1 MLNKLLLSILIVV
14 LSPVATTANLTAPA
28 TASVGSLIAPETI
41 ATGELAVVR
50 STAPATWTV
59 YPSEYKSAIYVTD
72 DGKTCV
78 FASPTPGAVTFVAA
92 SIVDGEVRMTEKTLY
107 NGVER
112 PDDVKP
118 IPEPEPEPETVY
130 TVVRDADVKASVSD
144 FNALAT
150 SFETVVS
157 GIDRGTIQTTTG
169 ARETLNGNWIRQAG
183 KTNPNALTEFAALLD
198 KLNKMVDYSSLSTVK
213 TDYQQII
220 NALQERAKKAETEA
234 KAKAESAKINPVPVQ
249 TCPNGKCNT
258 SYYYYYR

>member
-1 MLNKLLLSILIVV
+1 MLNRLLLSILIVV
-14 LSPVATTANLTAPA
+14 LSPVATTANLTAPV

-50 STAPATWTV
+50 STVPATWTV

-78 FASPTPGAVTFVAA
+78 FASPNPGAVTFVAA
-92 SIVDGEVRMTEKTLY
+92 SVVDGEVRMTEKTLY
-107 NGVER
+107 NGIDR

-118 IPEPEPEPETVY
+118 IPEPEQEPETVY

-157 GIDRGTIQTTTG
+157 GIDRGTIQTPTG

-183 KTNPNALTEFAALLD
+183 KTNPNALTEFAELLD
-198 KLNKMVDYSSLSTVK
+198 KLNKMVDYSSLNTVK

-220 NALQERAKKAETEA
+220 TALQERAKKAETEA
-234 KAKAESAKINPVPVQ
+234 KAKTEPAKTDPVPASN
-249 TCPNGKCNT
+249 CPDGKCNT
-258 SYYYYYR
+258 RYYYYYR

>member
-1 MLNKLLLSILIVV
+1 MLNRLLLSILIVV

-28 TASVGSLIAPETI
+28 TASVGSLTAPETI
-41 ATGELAVVR
+41 ATGELAIVR
-50 STAPATWTV
+50 STVPATWTV

-72 DGKTCV
+72 DGRTCV
-78 FASPTPGAVTFVAA
+78 FASPTPGAVTFIAA
-92 SIVDGEVRMTEKTLY
+92 SVVDGEIRMTEKNLY
-107 NGVER
+107 NGIDR

-144 FNALAT
+144 FNALAE
-150 SFETVVS
+150 SFETAVS

-183 KTNPNALTEFAALLD
+183 RTNPDALTEFAELLD

-220 NALQERAKKAETEA
+220 TALHERAKKAETEA
-234 KAKAESAKINPVPVQ
+234 EPAKTDPVPAQ
-249 TCPNGKCNT
+249 TCPDGKCNT
-258 SYYYYYR
+258 RYYYYYR

>member
-1 MLNKLLLSILIVV
+1 MLNRLLLSIFIVV
-14 LSPVATTANLTAPA
+14 LSPLATTANLTAPA
-28 TASVGSLIAPETI
+28 TASVGSLTAPETI

-78 FASPTPGAVTFVAA
+78 FASPTPGAVTFIAA
-92 SIVDGEVRMTEKTLY
+92 SVIDGEVRMTEKTLY
-107 NGVER
+107 NGVDR

-144 FNALAT
+144 FNALAE

-183 KTNPNALTEFAALLD
+183 RTNPDALTEFAELLD

-220 NALQERAKKAETEA
+220 TALQERAKKTESEA
-234 KAKAESAKINPVPVQ
+234 KAKAEPAKTDPIPASN
-249 TCPNGKCNT
+249 CPDGKCNT
-258 SYYYYYR
+258 RYYYYYR